1 MELNEIYNFQDTIIR
16 CKIFE
21 NRAREMMCKF
31 LYNPRKCISAS
42 SLSGCRHRFLSKSIT
57 VLPTQAEIVDLFE
70 QTLVG
75 GFRCLNTR
83 LGFDSK
89 SLLLKDSKN
98 EPKENL
104 KLIYKIR
111 NEDKRVV
118 TKILKMDENNQYGNT
133 MTKPLLI
140 ASINKSKKIVSMR
153 EFDLIIQVIFD
164 QDKIGHLFVVDIK
177 FDTKNVS
184 KKTIIFQRNLF
195 TNF

>member
-1 MELNEIYNFQDTIIR
+1 
-16 CKIFE
+16 
-21 NRAREMMCKF
+21 MMCKF

-89 SLLLKDSKN
+89 NLLLKDSKN

-184 KKTIIFQRNLF
+184 KKTIIFQRHLF